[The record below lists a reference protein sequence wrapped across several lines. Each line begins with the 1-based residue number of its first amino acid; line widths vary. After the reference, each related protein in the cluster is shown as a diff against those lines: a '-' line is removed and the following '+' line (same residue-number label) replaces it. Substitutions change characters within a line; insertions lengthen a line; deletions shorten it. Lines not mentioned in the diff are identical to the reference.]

1 MDNQNRPH
9 SREKTTASGSAS
21 VGKGRKVSVGS
32 GPVGG
37 SQGRGS
43 SPSGGGQQHRY
54 SQGNTGSRNVVRGGK
69 MGGIVLVVIALVVVY
84 FLFGRGGSGGGGQS
98 DNGGFLDYS
107 ASQPSQGSG
116 NSSLDLYGN
125 SGSGGQGSSNNSSQ
139 GSSSS
144 SQPSAA
150 ADSTVSSLA
159 RAKRVT
165 PVGGGSDEVTV
176 MIYMCGTDLES
187 KYGMATSDLQEMMRA
202 NIAENVNVIVF
213 TGGCKAWKNN
223 VMSSSVNQIY
233 RVRSGSVDILE
244 KDAGTAAMTDPANLT
259 SFIKYCAD
267 KYPADR
273 NFLILWDHGGGTIT
287 GYGYDEKNGR
297 ASMTLPKIDKA
308 LSDAGCVFDWIG
320 FDACLMA
327 TLETDL
333 VCEKYAD
340 YMIASEEAEPGTGW
354 HYTGWLNT
362 LSGNTSVSTVD
373 LGKVIV
379 DDFVSA
385 SCQASPRAQV
395 TLSLVDLAELH
406 GTVPEALNEFAK
418 DTNELIESGEY
429 KQISDARAGVR
440 QFAQSSRINQ
450 VDLVDLAQRIGTE
463 ESNALAAAI
472 NGCVKY
478 NRSTISRSNGVSIY
492 FPYESLSSVKGA
504 VSAYNSLG
512 LDGEYTKCIQSFASL
527 ECGGQTASATSLF
540 SQSSSS
546 AMDGTD
552 LLSSLLGGSSS
563 SPLGSLFGSFMNSS
577 GEVAAG
583 SSLSSGSV
591 LGLLEAFSGRS
602 MPEEYSWVDTD
613 LIASSAGSITGSL
626 LDPGRIT
633 VTEKNGR
640 KVLSLTEEEWKLIQ
654 TLELNIFVDDGEG
667 YIDLGLDNTFG
678 FDEDGD
684 LIIDYDGTWLTL
696 NGHTAAYYLVSDVLN
711 DDGTWTTTGRIPAL
725 LNSQPVNLMVVFS
738 SDAPAGTVTGAY
750 PIYKEGE
757 TDAQAKGNIP
767 IQDGDVIELLC
778 DYYDYNGDWSD
789 SYTLGEAFTVEGGLT
804 LTNMRIDASVEVT
817 YRLTDIYGTHY
828 WTPTIK
834 Y

>member
-1 MDNQNRPH
+1 M
-9 SREKTTASGSAS
+9 
-21 VGKGRKVSVGS
+21 GKGRKVSVGS